1 MSEYIDY
8 EELKAA
14 AMEKLGATA
23 PEIAEFQE
31 MDAADGDSLP
41 FWKLGLVLPP
51 ALIRDTTIVPQ
62 GVQA

>member
-41 FWKLGLVLPP
+41 F
-51 ALIRDTTIVPQ
+51 
-62 GVQA
+62 

>member
-1 MSEYIDY
+1 MASEISKSFTVPMSEYIDY

-14 AMEKLGATA
+14 AMEHIGADA

-41 FWKLGLVLPP
+41 F
-51 ALIRDTTIVPQ
+51 
-62 GVQA
+62 